1 MTCELEKLRVE
12 LGVSKHVKLGR
23 QAQAQKDVRIQ
34 RRQCP
39 SLQNNFANKMQHST
53 WMFKNNYNF
62 WGNPR

>member
-23 QAQAQKDVRIQ
+23 QAQAQNDVRIQ

-53 WMFKNNYNF
+53 WMFKNDYNF